1 MKKSIRFLALALAAL
16 TVLLCAAC
24 GTSSD
29 TPGTTEAATEPAPTK
44 LTVWDAEGLHYPLI
58 RADEPPLNVFKAAQQ
73 LGNRLA
79 TLTGANEVYPASD
92 FVMIGQTPVDDNPE
106 ILIGMTNRS
115 ASKAFYDRLPDAG
128 YGYTVT
134 DKQIV
139 ILGRTEN
146 LTVLAIQ
153 AFAEQVLPSSA
164 VKTDAFTLDIGTEQ
178 ILTFTGD
185 MSTPYGM
192 LTAGMT
198 VSAKLGEKTSVGKL
212 GKFGTAQGAA
222 SDGKYFYSALK
233 KKVDNVETD
242 VIAKTDMKTGKLV
255 ASSAE
260 MPLDHCNDMCYNPEK
275 NILVVPNMVG
285 KRLTVIDPE
294 TLEMKESFL
303 ADSLPGTPYA
313 ISYNAANHCYVI
325 LAGSQVCFVDCDKFT
340 VNRSFPLISMPYVGQ
355 GVDSDDHY
363 VYVPMSKKAEAGT
376 NDNVLVTYDIASGK
390 VVAQIHIAESI
401 EIETLINVDGAY
413 YAHFNSGGSV
423 FYRLKFEGY
432 FAE

>member
-44 LTVWDAEGLHYPLI
+44 LTVWDAEGMHYALV
-58 RADEPPLNVFKAAQQ
+58 RADELPKSLFKAAQQ
-73 LGNRLA
+73 LGDRLGV
-79 TLTGANEVYPASD
+79 LSGVEVYPNAD
-92 FVMIGQTPVDDNPE
+92 YVLLGQTLVDDNPE
-106 ILIGMTNRS
+106 ILVGMTNRS
-115 ASKAFYDRLPDAG
+115 ATKAFYDRLPDAG

-139 ILGRTEN
+139 ILGRNDN
-146 LTVLAIQ
+146 LTVLALR

-164 VKTDAFTLDIGTEQ
+164 VKTESFSVDVGTEQ
-178 ILTFTGD
+178 ILTYTGD
-185 MSTPYGM
+185 VSTPYGM
-192 LTAGMT
+192 ITAGMT
-198 VSAKLGEKTSVGKL
+198 VSAKLCEKTSVGKL

-233 KKVDNVETD
+233 KKVGDVETD
-242 VIAKTDMKTGKLV
+242 VIAKTDMQTGKLV

-285 KRLTVIDPE
+285 KRLTVIDPD
-294 TLEMKESFL
+294 TLEMKNFIQ
-303 ADSLPGTPYA
+303 ADSLPGTPYG

-325 LAGSQVCFVDCDKFT
+325 LAGSKVCFVDCDTFRVLRT
-340 VNRSFPLISMPYVGQ
+340 FPLISMPYTGQ

-363 VYVPMSKKAEAGT
+363 VYVPMSKKADAGT
-376 NDNVLVTYDIASGK
+376 NDNVIVTYDIATGD
-390 VVAQIHIAESI
+390 VVAQIHIADSI
-401 EIETLINVDGAY
+401 EIETMINVDGVY
-413 YAHFNSGGSV
+413 YAHFNSGGSL
-423 FYRLKFEGY
+423 FYRLQFDGY
-432 FAE
+432 FEN